1 MKDKQITQKITV
13 KPEEEIPLPDQN
25 EKEEFYSPNVEEQK
39 NNLEIDSEFELKN
52 MININSKNLNDYKVK
67 NCQLV
72 YSEENFSE
80 NEKERNIS
88 YEKLIDMLNIKEPYD
103 KNNSKN
109 FIHKNYD
116 NNNEIYFNSNFES
129 GNLRYAIKH
138 NTNEY
143 DLILRPETGSMRN
156 YQWFYFMV
164 KIKLY

>member
-1 MKDKQITQKITV
+1 MKDKQITQKIIL

-80 NEKERNIS
+80 NEKERIIS
-88 YEKLIDMLNIKEPYD
+88 YEKLIDMLNIK
-103 KNNSKN
+103 
-109 FIHKNYD
+109 FVF
-116 NNNEIYFNSNFES
+116 IYFVLLF
-129 GNLRYAIKH
+129 K
-138 NTNEY
+138 
-143 DLILRPETGSMRN
+143 
-156 YQWFYFMV
+156 
-164 KIKLY
+164 